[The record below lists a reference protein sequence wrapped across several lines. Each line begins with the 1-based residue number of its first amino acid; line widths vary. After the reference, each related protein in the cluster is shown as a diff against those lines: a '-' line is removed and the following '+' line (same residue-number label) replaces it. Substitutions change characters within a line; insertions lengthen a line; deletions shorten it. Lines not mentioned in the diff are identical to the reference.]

1 MNSAKQQNPIQK
13 ALLNGKNRQDPYDP
27 FPWYEKMRKESPVY
41 YDEDS
46 KVWSVF
52 LYDDVKR
59 VISDKD
65 FFSNQF
71 PQLES
76 GNTFA
81 KTMVSMDPP
90 KHTRIRSIV
99 SKAFTP
105 RIMKEWEPRIRVLT
119 DELLGKARG
128 RDEID
133 LVQDFSYPLPVMVI
147 SELLGV
153 PSEHKEKFKEWSD
166 LLVSLPKSAY
176 EEDVM
181 EWRTIR
187 NKGEEDLSAFFE
199 NVIEEKRRNLGDDII
214 SLLIQAEEDGD
225 RLSPDELVPFCNLLL
240 LAGNETTTN
249 LISNMVYSILE
260 KPGTFDELANQPDL
274 IPQAV
279 EEAVRFRA
287 PAPMIVRF
295 VQQDTAI
302 RGVNLKKG
310 EGVIAFLASAN
321 RDEAAFERA
330 HEFDIHRHP
339 NRHIGFGHGIHFCLG
354 APLAR
359 LETKIALEALLKQYS
374 AMETISTKPMANSSM
389 YGLKHFRLHVKEA
402 LLSS

>member
-1 MNSAKQQNPIQK
+1 M
-13 ALLNGKNRQDPYDP
+13 
-27 FPWYEKMRKESPVY
+27 
-41 YDEDS
+41 
-46 KVWSVF
+46 
-52 LYDDVKR
+52 
-59 VISDKD
+59 
-65 FFSNQF
+65 
-71 PQLES
+71 
-76 GNTFA
+76 
-81 KTMVSMDPP
+81 
-90 KHTRIRSIV
+90 
-99 SKAFTP
+99 
-105 RIMKEWEPRIRVLT
+105 LT

-374 AMETISTKPMANSSM
+374 AMETISTEPMANSSM